1 MFYRGKYVDA
11 GDGREM
17 GLKRQRV
24 VDQGSQ
30 YYNAPQASSFIYS
43 PPAYSYVNQ
52 PPTFPVVRLR
62 GLPYDVT
69 EADITEFLHGL
80 DIVDV
85 LFANRHGKFQ
95 GEVYCVL
102 GYAFQVEYALQK
114 NHQNMGRRYIEVFRS
129 NRQEYYKA
137 ISNLVTDSRGGGGFG
152 GGGGGGA
159 RSRSPRRG
167 PPKPRAHDPAKDNM
181 EHTGVLR
188 LRGLPFTADRD
199 DLVDFFEDWYL
210 AEDSTCFMVNSEGRV
225 TGEAYV
231 KFGSPE
237 VSKAAMVKDGMSLG
251 NRYIEL
257 FPSTMEEWEEAV
269 TKGRTNVP
277 KPSEEDTPVLRMRG
291 LPFSAGKDDIV
302 DFFKEFTLTEDSVH
316 ITYNSEGRATG
327 EAFVEFA
334 SLEDSKAALAK
345 DRMTLGSRYI
355 ELFMSSPEELR
366 DAVSRGR

>member
-1 MFYRGKYVDA
+1 CEYAGPKVTTSHGGNTSTRMIWRFTVADDLKECSKITQVKGTMLKDYYSIKYVDA

-62 GLPYDVT
+62 GLPYDVS

-137 ISNLVTDSRGGGGFG
+137 ISNLVTDLRGGGGGFSG
-152 GGGGGGA
+152 RSA

-257 FPSTMEEWEEAV
+257 FPSTMEEWEEAI
-269 TKGRTNVP
+269 TKGR
-277 KPSEEDTPVLRMRG
+277 
-291 LPFSAGKDDIV
+291 
-302 DFFKEFTLTEDSVH
+302 
-316 ITYNSEGRATG
+316 
-327 EAFVEFA
+327 
-334 SLEDSKAALAK
+334 
-345 DRMTLGSRYI
+345 
-355 ELFMSSPEELR
+355 
-366 DAVSRGR
+366 